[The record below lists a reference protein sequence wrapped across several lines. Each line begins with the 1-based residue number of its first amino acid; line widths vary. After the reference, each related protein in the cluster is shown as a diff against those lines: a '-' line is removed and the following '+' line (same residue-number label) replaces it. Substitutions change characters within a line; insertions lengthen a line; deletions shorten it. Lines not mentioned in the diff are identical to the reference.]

1 MRWLAD
7 ECVDA
12 MLVTRL
18 RGAGHDTVY
27 MAEVAQSTSDVDII
41 AWAQREDR
49 LLLTEDKDFGELVF
63 RWRAALPGLV
73 LLRIDPRRHELKWKR
88 LKAAVDRY
96 GQSLMGKY
104 TVVEEARLRTRPLLT
119 VLR

>member
-1 MRWLAD
+1 M
-7 ECVDA
+7 
-12 MLVTRL
+12 
-18 RGAGHDTVY
+18 
-27 MAEVAQSTSDVDII
+27 
-41 AWAQREDR
+41 
-49 LLLTEDKDFGELVF
+49 
-63 RWRAALPGLV
+63 
-73 LLRIDPRRHELKWKR
+73 KR

>member
-27 MAEVAQSTSDVDII
+27 MAEVAQSTSDADII
-41 AWAQREDR
+41 AWAQREAR
-49 LLLTEDKDFGELVF
+49 LLLTEDKDFAGAPRCLGSF
-63 RWRAALPGLV
+63 CCASIRAA
-73 LLRIDPRRHELKWKR
+73 
-88 LKAAVDRY
+88 
-96 GQSLMGKY
+96 
-104 TVVEEARLRTRPLLT
+104 TN
-119 VLR
+119 